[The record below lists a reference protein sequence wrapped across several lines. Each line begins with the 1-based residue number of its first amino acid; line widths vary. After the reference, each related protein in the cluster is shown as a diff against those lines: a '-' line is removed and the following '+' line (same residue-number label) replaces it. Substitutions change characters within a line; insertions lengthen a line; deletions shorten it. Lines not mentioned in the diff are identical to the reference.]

1 MKTADWE
8 SRRVYSRTGEFRSV
22 CLSRNWIKIER
33 FAINIVWHD
42 LGALPREVRMQRR
55 RMRRMGIR
63 RLGIRQSL
71 ALVLLLVGTA
81 AWLAAWLAP
90 ARAQQSAP
98 ATSSPA
104 AAPAKPKPKP
114 TTKPEAAKPAPAA
127 KPASPAAAAAGG
139 APPKLLGQYG
149 MWGAYT
155 ASPGGKKVC
164 FALAKPT
171 ASETNPPNRPR
182 NPVYMFISTRPAD
195 KVTNEISLV
204 VGYPFKAGTEATA
217 QVGGA
222 NFALYTQQDGAWIK
236 NATEEAKMVD
246 AMRGGDNAVIKG
258 VSAKGTQSTD
268 TFSLKGVAQAL
279 DRTAQECK

>member
-1 MKTADWE
+1 
-8 SRRVYSRTGEFRSV
+8 
-22 CLSRNWIKIER
+22 
-33 FAINIVWHD
+33 
-42 LGALPREVRMQRR
+42 MQRR

-63 RLGIRQSL
+63 RLGIRQSW

-98 ATSSPA
+98 ATSPPV

-114 TTKPEAAKPAPAA
+114 ATKPEAAKPAPAA

-182 NPVYMFISTRPAD
+182 NPIYMFISTRPAD

-204 VGYPFKAGTEATA
+204 VGYPFKPGTEATA
-217 QVGGA
+217 QVGGS

>member
-1 MKTADWE
+1 
-8 SRRVYSRTGEFRSV
+8 
-22 CLSRNWIKIER
+22 
-33 FAINIVWHD
+33 
-42 LGALPREVRMQRR
+42 MQRL
-55 RMRRMGIR
+55 RMRR
-63 RLGIRQSL
+63 LGMQRSWG
-71 ALVLLLVGTA
+71 LVLLLLGMA
-81 AWLAAWLAP
+81 AWIAAWLAP

-98 ATSSPA
+98 ATSPPA
-104 AAPAKPKPKP
+104 TAPAKPKPKP
-114 TTKPEAAKPAPAA
+114 EAAKPATPPAA

-139 APPKLLGQYG
+139 AQPKLLGQYG

-182 NPVYMFISTRPAD
+182 NPVYMFISSRPAD

-204 VGYPFKAGTEATA
+204 VGYLFKPGTEATA
-217 QVGGA
+217 QVGGS

-279 DRTAQECK
+279 ERTAQECK

>member
-1 MKTADWE
+1 
-8 SRRVYSRTGEFRSV
+8 
-22 CLSRNWIKIER
+22 
-33 FAINIVWHD
+33 
-42 LGALPREVRMQRR
+42 
-55 RMRRMGIR
+55 MGIR
-63 RLGIRQSL
+63 WLGIRQSW

-98 ATSSPA
+98 ATSPPV

-114 TTKPEAAKPAPAA
+114 ATKPEAAKPAPAA

-171 ASETNPPNRPR
+171 ASETSPPNRPR
-182 NPVYMFISTRPAD
+182 NPVYMFISTRPAE

-204 VGYPFKAGTEATA
+204 VGYPFKPGTEATA
-217 QVGGA
+217 QVGGS